1 MATFFCPATQTT
13 RLRQQTGRTTFRYLY
28 AGNFTNISP
37 RPWLGAYHS
46 AELPLLMGTH
56 GNFRGASSELEEETS
71 RAFQDAY
78 VAFASDPTGGLSG
91 QGWEVYAALGS
102 SDVREFGAGVAA
114 KDASVA
120 DMEALCDGAGL
131 AA

>member
-1 MATFFCPATQTT
+1 M
-13 RLRQQTGRTTFRYLY
+13 
-28 AGNFTNISP
+28 
-37 RPWLGAYHS
+37 GAYHS

-56 GNFRGASSELEEETS
+56 GNFRGASSELEEATS

-78 VAFASDPTGGLSG
+78 VAFASDPTGGLPG
-91 QGWEVYAALGS
+91 QGWGVYAALGG

-120 DMEALCDGAGL
+120 DMEALCDGAQL